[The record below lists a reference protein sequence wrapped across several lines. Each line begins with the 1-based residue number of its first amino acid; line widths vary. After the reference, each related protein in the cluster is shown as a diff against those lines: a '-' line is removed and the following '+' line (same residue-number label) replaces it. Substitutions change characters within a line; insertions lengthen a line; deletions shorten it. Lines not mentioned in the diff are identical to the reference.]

1 MWVFPQ
7 CVGAIDGSHIPIIVP
22 KENPVDYFNKKRYHL
37 VILQALV
44 DHEYMFLDVY
54 VGWPGSVHDVQV
66 RFNPYS
72 TVSQMSTVSLYF
84 FFKPFSQHCL
94 KL

>member
-22 KENPVDYFNKKRYHL
+22 KENPVDYFNKKGYHL

-54 VGWPGSVHDVQV
+54 VGWPGSVHDA
-66 RFNPYS
+66 
-72 TVSQMSTVSLYF
+72 
-84 FFKPFSQHCL
+84 
-94 KL
+94 